1 VSTIAWRAG
10 AGQLGG
16 KPKLCGADH
25 EVASGLPENAS
36 GRKGRRLPL
45 NPFFSSVRGRLIAIL
60 LLLLAGTQAVTF
72 VLIAAAE
79 RNYAHERVNVETEE
93 ATRVFVQFVAQT
105 VKQLALS
112 VRLLSS
118 DYAFASTVA
127 QLRNSNDPVARD
139 TLESAL
145 QNYRARIGIASF
157 VRLISSDGQ
166 TLIDTLPTEGSKK
179 LSIDE
184 EMIVRAEDS
193 PTLQA
198 TKIEALGESLH
209 LVMIYPLL
217 APELSVWIGVGFP
230 LDQALVEQFSRLSN
244 FEIAF
249 LYDDNVVASTA
260 AIEQTDLKFA
270 SSGNNATDALR
281 IVKVNGKPFLGST
294 VPFPEDF
301 DGRTSIA
308 MLTSLEHEMAPFW
321 QLERLLMGLNIV
333 ALVVSGVVG
342 VFVARG
348 VTRPVIEL
356 SKGVQ
361 RINKGDYGVRVP
373 VKTRD
378 ELGDL
383 ASAFNGMA
391 VGLEE
396 RDKVR
401 DLLGK
406 SVSPEVA
413 RELMRSEIELGGE
426 IRKVTILFSD
436 LRGFT
441 AHSETQSP
449 EDLVK
454 ELNAYFTAVT
464 GAVEAAGGIVDK
476 YIGDAV
482 MAVFGAPVEMPD
494 HADRA
499 VRAAMEILRAEES
512 LNRQRSEVGLSP
524 LRTGIGISTG
534 DVVAGNVGSTSRY
547 NYTVIGNEV
556 NLASRLESLTKEL
569 RFGARIICSNSTR
582 VALVKNYQLRDLGE
596 TEIRGKKGAIR
607 LWAVDAPDKL
617 SQVAETVSA

>member
-1 VSTIAWRAG
+1 M
-10 AGQLGG
+10 
-16 KPKLCGADH
+16 
-25 EVASGLPENAS
+25 
-36 GRKGRRLPL
+36 
-45 NPFFSSVRGRLIAIL
+45 
-60 LLLLAGTQAVTF
+60 
-72 VLIAAAE
+72 
-79 RNYAHERVNVETEE
+79 ETEE

-157 VRLISSDGQ
+157 VRLVSSDGQ
-166 TLIDTLPTEGSKK
+166 TLIGTLPPEVSKK

-193 PTLQA
+193 PSLQA

-230 LDQALVEQFSRLSN
+230 LDRHLVEQFSRLSN

-249 LYDDNVVASTA
+249 LHDDRVVASTA
-260 AIEQTDLKFA
+260 GIEHADLKFP
-270 SSGNNATDALR
+270 SSGKNPTGAIQ
-281 IVKVNGKPFLGST
+281 IVKINGKPFLGSR

-321 QLERLLMGLNIV
+321 RLERFLMGLNIV
-333 ALVVSGVVG
+333 ALLISGVAG
-342 VFVARG
+342 VIVARG

-356 SKGVQ
+356 SQGVQ

-378 ELGDL
+378 EIGDL
-383 ASAFNGMA
+383 ASAFNRMA

-426 IRKVTILFSD
+426 IRNVTILFSD
-436 LRGFT
+436 LRDFT

-454 ELNAYFTAVT
+454 ELNTYFTEVT

-482 MAVFGAPVEMPD
+482 MAVFGAPVELSD

-499 VRAAMEILRAEES
+499 VRAGMEILRAEES
-512 LNRQRSEVGLSP
+512 LNRQRIAVGLSP

-534 DVVAGNVGSTSRY
+534 DVVAGNVGSSSRY
-547 NYTVIGNEV
+547 NYTVMGNEV
-556 NLASRLESLTKEL
+556 NLASRLEGLTKEL

-582 VALVKNYQLRDLGE
+582 LALTKSYQLRDLGE

-607 LWAVDAPDKL
+607 IWAVDAAGEL